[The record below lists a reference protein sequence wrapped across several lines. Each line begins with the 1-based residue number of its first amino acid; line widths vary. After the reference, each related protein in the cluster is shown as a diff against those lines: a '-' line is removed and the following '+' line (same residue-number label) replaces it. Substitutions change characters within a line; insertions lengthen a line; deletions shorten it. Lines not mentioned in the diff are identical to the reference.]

1 MSVEQKAV
9 SVLIVDDEPAVR
21 QFVRRVLNEAG
32 YRTSV
37 AGGGDEA
44 LKIVAESGAP
54 DLLLTDVHMPDMDGG
69 TLAAK
74 LRATSVDLKV
84 LYLTGFSDT
93 LFKQHSTLW
102 EGEAFLDKPCS
113 VKGLLEAVA
122 LVLYGRIIPSFA
134 HATVLTDSFKG

>member
-113 VKGLLEAVA
+113 VKGLIEAVSLLA
-122 LVLYGRIIPSFA
+122 FGR
-134 HATVLTDSFKG
+134 VR